1 MDKTEIKHQ
10 SNVIEWLRFTLAA
23 LVVFMHTPVIGVEN
37 YSENINFGGV
47 LPVLMI
53 LIKRGIGSVAVP
65 TFFFISGYL
74 FFLKLQNWN
83 WGVFGQK
90 IKKRIRTVLIPYILW
105 NVLTAV
111 FLMLMLFASKHSIE
125 PVWNFC
131 SERGWGL
138 MLWNNGRFGESI
150 TFVTNIFGVPMHN
163 AAPIDGPLWFV
174 RDLLV
179 CCIFAPL
186 IYRFLNKYVLSVLL
200 VLLILNVWIPI
211 EGFSI
216 ISVFFFSWGGYFSK
230 RNSCFVE
237 EFNKWKGYSY
247 VICVA
252 LLIGILFSFGNCNFA
267 YKILWPLFTVWGVVA
282 TISIA
287 SHLLRKKIV
296 SVHKNL
302 SSSSFFLFAS
312 HFMLINYMAYAI
324 NCLCPVN
331 SMFLQTLKYLAT
343 PFILIIVLEICYF
356 TMKRYCPHL
365 LNYLTGG
372 R

>member
-1 MDKTEIKHQ
+1 MDKTEVKHQ
-10 SNVIEWLRFTLAA
+10 SKVIEWLRFALAA
-23 LVVFMHTPVIGVEN
+23 LVVFMHAPVIGVEN
-37 YSENINFGGV
+37 YSENIYSGGV

-74 FFLKLQNWN
+74 FFVKLEHWS
-83 WGVFGQK
+83 WDVFAQK
-90 IKKRIRTVLIPYILW
+90 IRKRIGSVFIPYILW
-105 NVLTAV
+105 NMLTAA
-111 FLMLMLFASKHSIE
+111 FFMLMLFASKHSIE
-125 PVWNFC
+125 SVWNFC

-179 CCIFAPL
+179 CFIFAPL
-186 IYRFLNKYVLSVLL
+186 IFKFLNKYVLSVLF
-200 VLLILNVWIPI
+200 VLLVFNVWIPI

-216 ISVFFFSWGGYFSK
+216 ISVFFFSWGGYFSRK
-230 RNSCFVE
+230 RICFVE
-237 EFNKWKGYSY
+237 EFNKWKSHSY
-247 VICVA
+247 VICTA
-252 LLIGILFSFGNCNFA
+252 LLIGILFSFGNCDFA

-356 TMKRYCPHL
+356 AMKRYFPRPL
-365 LNYLTGG
+365 SYLTGG